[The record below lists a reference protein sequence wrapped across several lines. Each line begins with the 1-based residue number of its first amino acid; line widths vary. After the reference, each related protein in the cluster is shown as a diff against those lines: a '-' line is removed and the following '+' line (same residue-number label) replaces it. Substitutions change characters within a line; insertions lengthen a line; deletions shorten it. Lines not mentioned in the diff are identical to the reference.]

1 MSTGPQQGDLFDR
14 EIPPWEIDAECQCW
28 AASVVFSEP
37 PHGPFSYRVDPPLQN
52 VLKPGMRVSVPLG
65 RGNRSVSGYCIDVSM
80 IQQHPNALKAVL
92 AVEDERPLCSSHLLK
107 LMQWM
112 SDYYLA
118 HLGQVFEA
126 VVPVGVRESAGVK
139 ELLHLQPKPDL
150 TPTEIDK
157 LTTKQRQVVDYLLQ
171 VGEPMSLEQLK
182 EATGCSVDVMQ
193 RLRKSGILIGQTVRS
208 FTQAP
213 VAATTPLQPP
223 AALNVDQRQAL
234 QQIRTAIDSRQHQ
247 TILLHGITGSGKTE
261 VYIQAIEYVIRLGL
275 QAIVLV
281 PEISLTPQTRAR
293 FQQRLGKIAVLHSH
307 MTHVEKHQ
315 QWQRIAA
322 GEVSVVIGPRSAI
335 FAPVPKLGLIVLDEE
350 HEPSF
355 KQETIPRYHARDVA
369 GYRAMLEQ
377 CTVILGSATPSLES
391 WQRTLDGKY
400 QCASMPRRI
409 HNRPLPEVEVIDLRL
424 QKMSPQVGSISRPLA
439 EAIVQ
444 TIRDDGQVILLLNR
458 RGFATAIQ
466 CPKCGSVAN
475 CPHCDLALTF
485 HQDGNKAVCHYCDYQ
500 IPPPP
505 RCWTCDFDAMQYGGT
520 GTQRLEEEV
529 KRRFPSIAM
538 ARMDSDTMRKPGS
551 HERVLNAFRQG
562 EIKLLLGTQMIAKGL
577 DFPNVLLVG
586 VINADTALHFPDFRA
601 AERTFQL
608 VTQVAGRTGRG
619 ERRGLVLVQTYSPE
633 HPAIMAASKHDFH
646 TFAKGELVHR
656 QRLGYPPW
664 GSLARVIFRGE
675 LEEKLE
681 AFAAQWTQFTEK
693 AIAQMGVECRVLGPA
708 PPPIAKLRGRYRQHL
723 LLQANQATTLNRIL
737 RQVSAEI
744 KTPEDIQWVIDIDPI
759 DML

>member
-1 MSTGPQQGDLFDR
+1 M
-14 EIPPWEIDAECQCW
+14 
-28 AASVVFSEP
+28 V
-37 PHGPFSYRVDPPLQN
+37 
-52 VLKPGMRVSVPLG
+52 
-65 RGNRSVSGYCIDVSM
+65 
-80 IQQHPNALKAVL
+80 QQHPNSLKSVI

-118 HLGQVFEA
+118 SLGQVFEA

-139 ELLHLQPKPDL
+139 ELLHLQPKADL
-150 TPTEIDK
+150 NPEEIEK
-157 LTTKQRQVVDYLLQ
+157 LTVKQRQVVEYLLQ
-171 VGEPMSLEQLK
+171 TGEPMSIEQLK

-193 RLRKSGILIGQTVRS
+193 RLRKAGILVSQSIRS
-208 FTQAP
+208 FSPAQNIP
-213 VAATTPLQPP
+213 ATNLLPP

-234 QQIRTAIDSRQHQ
+234 QQVKAAIDSRQHQ

-261 VYIQAIEYVIRLGL
+261 VYIQAIDYVIRLGL

-369 GYRAMLEQ
+369 GHRAILEQ

-391 WQRTLDGKY
+391 WQRTIEGKY

-409 HNRPLPEVEVIDLRL
+409 HNRPLPDVEIIDLRL
-424 QKMSPQVGSISRPLA
+424 QKMGPQSGSISRPLA

-444 TIRDDGQVILLLNR
+444 TTRDNGQVILLLNR

-466 CPKCGSVAN
+466 CPKCGAVAS
-475 CPHCDLALTF
+475 CPHCDLSLTF

-500 IPPPP
+500 IAPPA

-529 KRRFPSIAM
+529 KRRFPNISM

-551 HERVLNAFRQG
+551 HERVLTAFRNG
-562 EIKLLLGTQMIAKGL
+562 EIQLLLGTQMIAKGL

-586 VINADTALHFPDFRA
+586 VVNADTALHFPDFRA

-664 GSLARVIFRGE
+664 GALARVIFRGE
-675 LEEKLE
+675 LAEKLE
-681 AFAAQWTQFTEK
+681 AFALQWTQITERV
-693 AIAQMGVECRVLGPA
+693 IASSRSECRLLGPA
-708 PPPIAKLRGRYRQHL
+708 APPLAKLRGKYRQHL
-723 LLQANQATTLNRIL
+723 LLQASEPSILNRIV

-744 KTPEDIQWVIDIDPI
+744 KTPEDIQWVIDIDPM

>member
-1 MSTGPQQGDLFDR
+1 LK
-14 EIPPWEIDAECQCW
+14 
-28 AASVVFSEP
+28 SV
-37 PHGPFSYRVDPPLQN
+37 
-52 VLKPGMRVSVPLG
+52 
-65 RGNRSVSGYCIDVSM
+65 I
-80 IQQHPNALKAVL
+80 

-118 HLGQVFEA
+118 SLGQVFEA

-139 ELLHLQPKPDL
+139 ELLHLQPKADL
-150 TPTEIDK
+150 NPEEIEK
-157 LTTKQRQVVDYLLQ
+157 LTVKQRQVVEYLLQ
-171 VGEPMSLEQLK
+171 TGEPMSIEQLK

-193 RLRKSGILIGQTVRS
+193 RLRKAGILVSQSIRS
-208 FTQAP
+208 FSPAQNIP
-213 VAATTPLQPP
+213 ATNLLPP

-234 QQIRTAIDSRQHQ
+234 QQVKAAIDSRQHQ

-261 VYIQAIEYVIRLGL
+261 VYIQAIDYVIRLGL

-369 GYRAMLEQ
+369 GHRAMLEQ

-391 WQRTLDGKY
+391 WQRTIEGKY

-409 HNRPLPEVEVIDLRL
+409 HNRPLPDVEIIDLRL
-424 QKMSPQVGSISRPLA
+424 QKMGPQSGSISRPLA

-444 TIRDDGQVILLLNR
+444 TTRDNGQVILLLNR

-466 CPKCGSVAN
+466 CPKCGAVAS
-475 CPHCDLALTF
+475 CPHCDLSLTF

-500 IPPPP
+500 IAPPA

-529 KRRFPSIAM
+529 KRRFPNISM

-551 HERVLNAFRQG
+551 HERVLTAFRNG
-562 EIKLLLGTQMIAKGL
+562 EIQLLLGTQMIAKGL

-586 VINADTALHFPDFRA
+586 VVNADTALHFPDFRA

-664 GSLARVIFRGE
+664 GALARVIFRGE
-675 LEEKLE
+675 LAEKLE
-681 AFAAQWTQFTEK
+681 AFALQWTQITERV
-693 AIAQMGVECRVLGPA
+693 IASSRSECRLLGPA
-708 PPPIAKLRGRYRQHL
+708 APPLAKLRGKYRQHL
-723 LLQANQATTLNRIL
+723 LLQASEPSILNRIV

-744 KTPEDIQWVIDIDPI
+744 KTPEDIQWVIDIDPM

>member
-1 MSTGPQQGDLFDR
+1 
-14 EIPPWEIDAECQCW
+14 
-28 AASVVFSEP
+28 
-37 PHGPFSYRVDPPLQN
+37 
-52 VLKPGMRVSVPLG
+52 
-65 RGNRSVSGYCIDVSM
+65 
-80 IQQHPNALKAVL
+80 
-92 AVEDERPLCSSHLLK
+92 
-107 LMQWM
+107 
-112 SDYYLA
+112 
-118 HLGQVFEA
+118 
-126 VVPVGVRESAGVK
+126 
-139 ELLHLQPKPDL
+139 
-150 TPTEIDK
+150 
-157 LTTKQRQVVDYLLQ
+157 
-171 VGEPMSLEQLK
+171 
-182 EATGCSVDVMQ
+182 
-193 RLRKSGILIGQTVRS
+193 
-208 FTQAP
+208 
-213 VAATTPLQPP
+213 
-223 AALNVDQRQAL
+223 
-234 QQIRTAIDSRQHQ
+234 
-247 TILLHGITGSGKTE
+247 
-261 VYIQAIEYVIRLGL
+261 
-275 QAIVLV
+275 LV

-369 GYRAMLEQ
+369 GHRAMLEQ

-391 WQRTLDGKY
+391 WQRTIEGKY

-409 HNRPLPEVEVIDLRL
+409 HNRPLPDVEIIDLRL
-424 QKMSPQVGSISRPLA
+424 QKMGPQSGSISRPLA

-444 TIRDDGQVILLLNR
+444 TTRDNGQVILLLNR

-466 CPKCGSVAN
+466 CPKCGAVAS
-475 CPHCDLALTF
+475 CPHCDLSLTF

-500 IPPPP
+500 IAPPA

-529 KRRFPSIAM
+529 KRRFPNISM

-551 HERVLNAFRQG
+551 HERVLTAFRNG
-562 EIKLLLGTQMIAKGL
+562 EIQLLLGTQMIAKGL

-586 VINADTALHFPDFRA
+586 VVNADTALHFPDFRA

-664 GSLARVIFRGE
+664 GALARVIFRGE
-675 LEEKLE
+675 LAEKLE
-681 AFAAQWTQFTEK
+681 AFALQWTQITERV
-693 AIAQMGVECRVLGPA
+693 IASSRSECRLLGPA
-708 PPPIAKLRGRYRQHL
+708 APPLAKLRGKYRQHL
-723 LLQANQATTLNRIL
+723 LLQASEPSILNRIV

-744 KTPEDIQWVIDIDPI
+744 KTPEDIQWVIDIDPM

>member
-28 AASVVFSEP
+28 AASIVFSEP
-37 PHGPFSYRVDPPLQN
+37 PHGPFSYRIEADLQGK
-52 VLKPGMRVSVPLG
+52 LKPGMRVRVPLG
-65 RGNRSVSGYCIDVSM
+65 RGNRSVTGYCVDVSM
-80 IQQHPNALKAVL
+80 IQQHPDSLKAVICI
-92 AVEDERPLCSSHLLK
+92 EDEQPLCSNHLLK

-118 HLGQVFEA
+118 SLGQVFEA

-139 ELLHLQPKPDL
+139 EVLHLQPKSGI
-150 TPTEIDK
+150 TAEEIEK
-157 LTTKQRQVVDYLLQ
+157 LTSKQRQVVDYLMQ
-171 VGEPMSLEQLK
+171 VGEPMSVEQLK
-182 EATGCSVDVMQ
+182 AAVGCSVDILQ
-193 RLRKSGILIGQTVRS
+193 RLRKAGVLESHSVRS
-208 FTQAP
+208 M
-213 VAATTPLQPP
+213 TPLPSVPSHNLQPP

-234 QQIRTAIDSRQHQ
+234 QQVKAAVDSRQQQ

-261 VYIQAIEYVIRLGL
+261 VYIQAIEYVIRFGL

-293 FQQRLGKIAVLHSH
+293 FQQRLGKIALLHSH
-307 MTHVEKHQ
+307 MTHVERHQ

-369 GYRAMLEQ
+369 LQRAMLEQ

-391 WQRTLDGKY
+391 WQRSVDGKY

-409 HNRPLPEVEVIDLRL
+409 HNRPLPDVEIIDLRL
-424 QKMSPQVGSISRPLA
+424 QKLSPQHGSISRPLA

-444 TIRDDGQVILLLNR
+444 TVKDDGQVILLLNR

-466 CPKCGSVAN
+466 CPKCGCVAN
-475 CPHCDLALTF
+475 CPHCDLALTY
-485 HQDGNKAVCHYCDYQ
+485 HQEGNKAICHYCDYQ
-500 IPPPP
+500 VPTPQ
-505 RCWTCDFDAMQYGGT
+505 RCWSCDFDAMQYGGT

-529 KRRFPSIAM
+529 KRRFPSLTM

-551 HERVLNAFRQG
+551 HERVLTAFRNG
-562 EIKLLLGTQMIAKGL
+562 EIQLLLGTQMIAKGL

-586 VINADTALHFPDFRA
+586 VVNADTALHFPDFRA
-601 AERTFQL
+601 AERKFQL

-633 HPAIMAASKHDFH
+633 HPAIMAATKHDFQ
-646 TFAKGELVHR
+646 TFAQGELVHR
-656 QRLGYPPW
+656 QRLSYPPW

-675 LEEKLE
+675 LAEKLE
-681 AFAAQWTQFTEK
+681 AFAMQWTHLTERLIEQSG
-693 AIAQMGVECRVLGPA
+693 AHCRLLGPA
-708 PPPIAKLRGRYRQHL
+708 PPPIAKLRGKYRQHL
-723 LLQANQATTLNRIL
+723 LMQANEPKILNRIL
-737 RQVSAEI
+737 RHVSAEI

>member
-28 AASVVFSEP
+28 AASIVFSEP
-37 PHGPFSYRVDPPLQN
+37 PHGPFSYRIEADLQGK
-52 VLKPGMRVSVPLG
+52 LKPGMRVRVPLG
-65 RGNRSVSGYCIDVSM
+65 RGNRSVTGYCVDVSM
-80 IQQHPNALKAVL
+80 IQQHPDSLKAVICI
-92 AVEDERPLCSSHLLK
+92 EDEQPLCSNHLLK

-118 HLGQVFEA
+118 SLGQVFEA

-139 ELLHLQPKPDL
+139 EVLHLQPKSGI
-150 TPTEIDK
+150 TVEEIEK
-157 LTTKQRQVVDYLLQ
+157 LTSKQRQVVDYLMQ
-171 VGEPMSLEQLK
+171 VGEPMSVEQLK
-182 EATGCSVDVMQ
+182 AAVGCSADILQ
-193 RLRKSGILIGQTVRS
+193 RLRKSGVLESHSVRS
-208 FTQAP
+208 M
-213 VAATTPLQPP
+213 TPLPSVPSHILQPP

-234 QQIRTAIDSRQHQ
+234 QQVKAAVDSRQQQ

-261 VYIQAIEYVIRLGL
+261 VYIQAIEYVIRFGL

-307 MTHVEKHQ
+307 MTHVERHQ

-369 GYRAMLEQ
+369 LQRAMLEQ

-391 WQRTLDGKY
+391 WQRSVDGKY

-409 HNRPLPEVEVIDLRL
+409 HNRPLPDVEIIDLRL
-424 QKMSPQVGSISRPLA
+424 QKLSPQHGSISRPLA

-444 TIRDDGQVILLLNR
+444 TVKDDGQVILLLNR

-475 CPHCDLALTF
+475 CPHCDLALTY
-485 HQDGNKAVCHYCDYQ
+485 HQEGNKAICHYCDYQ
-500 IPPPP
+500 VPTPQ
-505 RCWTCDFDAMQYGGT
+505 RCWSCDFDAMQYGGT

-529 KRRFPSIAM
+529 KRRFPNLTM

-551 HERVLNAFRQG
+551 HERVLTAFRNG
-562 EIKLLLGTQMIAKGL
+562 EIQLLLGTQMIAKGL

-586 VINADTALHFPDFRA
+586 VVNADTALHFPDFRA

-633 HPAIMAASKHDFH
+633 HPAIMAASKHDFQ
-646 TFAKGELVHR
+646 TFAQGELVHR
-656 QRLGYPPW
+656 QRLSYPPW

-675 LEEKLE
+675 LAEKLE
-681 AFAAQWTQFTEK
+681 AFAMQWTQLTERLIEQSG
-693 AIAQMGVECRVLGPA
+693 AHCRLLGPA
-708 PPPIAKLRGRYRQHL
+708 PPPIAKLRGKYRQHL
-723 LLQANQATTLNRIL
+723 LMQANEPKILNRIL
-737 RQVSAEI
+737 RHVSAEI